1 MKTNILL
8 VLVTFASL
16 SIIVYTF
23 AFENGRQAGLADV
36 AAARVATGATGGA
49 SGGFPSGAAGGGA
62 GASGT
67 PGAFGRGAA
76 GGGAAGGNPG
86 GAGGAGTFFG
96 GLQGTV
102 DKVDGSTLTVTV
114 TRGQQT
120 QQLRVTVGVSTTVQT
135 MASGAI
141 GDVKPGAHVL
151 IGAEN
156 LGGAAGGGQGFPTE
170 ISARSIT
177 ILPANAP

>member
-1 MKTNILL
+1 MKTNVLL

-16 SIIVYTF
+16 SIVVYSL
-23 AFENGRQAGLADV
+23 AYENGRQAGLADV

-49 SGGFPSGAAGGGA
+49 SGGFPSGAAGGNA
-62 GASGT
+62 ASAT
-67 PGAFGRGAA
+67 PGAVGR
-76 GGGAAGGNPG
+76 GGGAAGGFPG
-86 GAGGAGTFFG
+86 GAAGGAGAGALFA

-102 DKVDGSTLTVTV
+102 DKVDGNTLTVSV

-120 QQLRVTVGVSTTVQT
+120 QQLKVTVGVSTTVQT
-135 MASGAI
+135 VASGAI

-156 LGGAAGGGQGFPTE
+156 PGGAAGGGQGFPTE